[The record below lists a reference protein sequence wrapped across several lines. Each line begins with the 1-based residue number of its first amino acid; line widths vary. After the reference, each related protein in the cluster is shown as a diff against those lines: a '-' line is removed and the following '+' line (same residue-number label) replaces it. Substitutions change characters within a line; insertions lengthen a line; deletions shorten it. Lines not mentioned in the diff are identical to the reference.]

1 MKLPKIGPDPMDI
14 YSLSVSNTKTK
25 LATIFEIKPR
35 EVPEKPGRSLS
46 VVWDKRVPFIEG
58 FENNYD
64 YIVAF
69 KKKGEKAGNHYH
81 YSKQELFVPIVGKFK
96 IILEDIKTKVREEI
110 FIKNGDNQILY
121 IPPKI
126 AHVVI
131 AESEICS
138 LLVLATFPS
147 NQSDEEKYQLE

>member
-1 MKLPKIGPDPMDI
+1 MKLPKLGPDPMDV
-14 YSLSVSNTKTK
+14 YSSPVCNLKTK

-35 EVPEKPGRSLS
+35 QFPEKPGRSLS
-46 VVWDKRVPFIEG
+46 VVWDKRTPLIKG

-64 YIVAF
+64 YIVSF
-69 KKKGEKAGNHYH
+69 GKKGEKAGNHYH
-81 YSKQELFVPIVGKFK
+81 HSKPELFIPVVGKFK

-110 FIKNGDNQILY
+110 FLKNGDNQILY
-121 IPPKI
+121 IPPEI

-131 AESEICS
+131 AESKICS
-138 LLVLATFPS
+138 LLILATFPN